1 MSLSLGFLGTQYLS
15 VDAKGRLTLP
25 SRHRD
30 ALNNKVIVTLD
41 TSGKCLVLYPVDEW
55 LQVSEQVRALPN
67 MKPEIRRFQRQF
79 FGNAHDLDVDGSGRI
94 LLPAMLRERVQLERR
109 AALVGQG
116 HKLELWSE
124 SAWAAEIGENDFA
137 ELDEMPVELEGLVL

>member
-1 MSLSLGFLGTQYLS
+1 MSLGFLGTQYLS
-15 VDAKGRLTLP
+15 IDAKGRLTLP

-30 ALNNKVIVTLD
+30 ALNNKVVTTID
-41 TSGKCLVLYPVDEW
+41 TSGKCLVLYPVNEW
-55 LQVSEQVRALPN
+55 LSVSEQVRALPN

-79 FGNAHDLDVDGSGRI
+79 FGNAHDLDVDGSGRV
-94 LLPAMLRERVQLERR
+94 LLPAMLRERVQIDKK

-124 SAWAAEIGENDFA
+124 AAWVAEVGENDFA
-137 ELDEMPVELEGLVL
+137 SVDEMPAELEALVL